1 MDILLQR
8 NAKGRLFVIS
18 GPSGVGKDTL
28 IDRLISQTDGIMRS
42 VSATTRSPRT
52 NEVNGRDYH
61 FVTHAAFARDIA
73 SNRFLEYEKYGEN
86 YYGTPVEPVQ
96 ANLEQGSD
104 VILKIEVKGALNV
117 RRLMP
122 EARLIFIAPP
132 SLTELERRLRL
143 RDTDSAAAVTN
154 RMEIAK
160 AELKQAMQYDY
171 VVINDVLDQ
180 ALAQLACVISAERV
194 RIK

>member
-28 IDRLISQTDGIMRS
+28 IDRLIAQTDGIMRS
-42 VSATTRSPRT
+42 VSATTRSPRA

-73 SNRFLEYEKYGEN
+73 SNLFLEYEKYGEN
-86 YYGTPVEPVQ
+86 YYGTPVGPVKD
-96 ANLEQGSD
+96 NLQQGTD

-117 RRLMP
+117 RRQMP
-122 EARLIFIAPP
+122 DARLIFIAPP
-132 SLTELERRLRL
+132 SLDELERRLRF
-143 RDTDSAAAVTN
+143 RDTDSADAVTT
-154 RMEIAK
+154 RMEIAQ
-160 AELKQAMQYDY
+160 AELKQAMHYDY
-171 VVINDVLDQ
+171 MVVNDVLDE
-180 ALAQLACVISAERV
+180 ALAQLRCIITAERV
-194 RIK
+194 RVT